1 MPSPPILD
9 TMDLDL
15 QPGAEMLDVVRLL
28 WPYIVEVPKDDARKQ
43 FDVTLSLLIEILDNP
58 GPDRV

>member
-1 MPSPPILD
+1 
-9 TMDLDL
+9 MDLDL
-15 QPGAEMLDVVRLL
+15 QPGAERLDVVRLL

-43 FDVTLSLLIEILDNP
+43 FDVTLSLLIGILDDP